1 MTGVRWWRPGIWGL
15 GGLGIWGLG
24 GLMVALSVAG
34 AALHRPGAVDIGSDT
49 RKLLFT
55 GLLLLAT
62 GIYFAAVTMVL
73 DGRVA
78 LLPVLVVAAAM
89 QLVAF
94 AAPPFLSTDIYRY
107 VWDGRVQNAG
117 INPYRYRPV
126 DGALAAL
133 RDRAIYP
140 HINRA
145 ATART
150 IYPPASQIVFAVV
163 NWISPG
169 GRLALWGIKAAMVL
183 AMAVAVGAMLRLLAL
198 AGLPL
203 PRVLVLAWNPLAA
216 WEFAG
221 NGHVDALA
229 IAALALAM
237 LALARERAGR
247 AGAWLGAAVLVKF
260 LPLAVAPSFWRQ
272 GRWRAALACVAVI
285 VLLYL
290 PYLDVGLHVFGF
302 LARYPHNEGLDTTH
316 GFYLLELMSA
326 FARVPRWA
334 PAAYVLAG
342 LAVLGVVAWR
352 AAFGA
357 GGRGIQAMAGSVL
370 ALAGIFTVIIS
381 PHYAWY
387 FPWVALPACLV
398 PRPWAIALAA
408 LPAVFYADPLKAN
421 LAIRSLVYLP
431 VAALAL
437 RGYVAA
443 LRRST
448 PGISLS

>member
-1 MTGVRWWRPGIWGL
+1 
-15 GGLGIWGLG
+15 
-24 GLMVALSVAG
+24 MVALSLAG

-49 RKLLFT
+49 RKLVFA
-55 GLLLLAT
+55 GLLLLAS
-62 GIYFAAVTMVL
+62 GLYFVAVAMVL
-73 DGRVA
+73 RGRVA
-78 LLPVLVVAAAM
+78 LLPVLAVATAM
-89 QLVAF
+89 QLVTF
-94 AAPPFLSTDIYRY
+94 ATPPFLSTDIYRY

-117 INPYRYRPV
+117 INPYRYKPV
-126 DGALAAL
+126 DQALAAL

-140 HINRA
+140 NINRA

-163 NWISPG
+163 GWLGPG
-169 GRLALWGIKAAMVL
+169 GRLALWGIKAAMLL
-183 AMAVAVGAMLRLLAL
+183 AMTVAVGAVLRLLAL

-203 PRVLVLAWNPLAA
+203 SRVLVLAWNPLAA

-237 LALARERAGR
+237 LALAGGRAAR

-260 LPLAVAPSFWRQ
+260 LPLVAAPAFWRQ
-272 GRWRAALACVAVI
+272 GRWRAALACVAVM

-290 PYLDVGLHVFGF
+290 PYLGVGLHVFGF
-302 LARYPHNEGLDTTH
+302 LGRYPHDEGLDTTH
-316 GFYLLELMSA
+316 GFYLLELLSA
-326 FARVPRWA
+326 FVRLPGWA
-334 PAAYVLAG
+334 PALYGVAGLGVLGGLAWWVAFGRVAAGRAAPAGARDGIEAMAGGVLVLAG
-342 LAVLGVVAWR
+342 A
-352 AAFGA
+352 
-357 GGRGIQAMAGSVL
+357 
-370 ALAGIFTVIIS
+370 FTVIIS

-387 FPWVALPACLV
+387 FPWLALPACIV

-408 LPAVFYADPLKAN
+408 LPVLFYGDPLKAN

-437 RGYVAA
+437 RGYIVAP
-443 LRRST
+443 RRS
-448 PGISLS
+448 PA